1 MQPKIYWI
9 DNLRGIACLMVVMI
23 HTTTWYVTNAQSVS
37 PMNWDLANIL
47 NSASRVSVPLF
58 FMISGF
64 LFFGERSAQP
74 RHFLR
79 IALCLLFYSG
89 VALAYIVLFT
99 SINAELS
106 LKNLLQKPV
115 FYHLWFFFAI
125 AVIYLVSPLIQV
137 KNVSG
142 KMLLVLMVMIGIIAN
157 PNTVTQKI
165 GGFEWLPIN
174 LYINGDTFYYILY
187 GMLGRAIGMMD
198 TQKKALTVISAL
210 LCITAVV
217 VISRGTLYELRW
229 RGNFADTWYVYCGP
243 AVFVFAMS
251 LLTLVKNTLNKQTVP
266 VLGLISRHSLG
277 IYGFHALI
285 IHALRTNGIEMKQW
299 PPLDIVWIF
308 SITLAGSL
316 LLSMLLQRVDTR
328 RLVS

>member
-23 HTTTWYVTNAQSVS
+23 HTTTWYVTNAQSIS
-37 PMNWDLANIL
+37 PVNWDLANVL

-89 VALAYIVLFT
+89 VALAYIALFT

-198 TQKKALTVISAL
+198 TQKRALTVISAL
-210 LCITAVV
+210 LCIIAVV

-243 AVFVFAMS
+243 AVFIFAIS

-285 IHALRTNGIEMKQW
+285 IHALRTNGIEIKHW

-316 LLSMLLQRVDTR
+316 LLSVLLQRVDTR

>member
-89 VALAYIVLFT
+89 VALAYIALFT

-198 TQKKALTVISAL
+198 TQKRALTVISAL
-210 LCITAVV
+210 LCIIAVV
-217 VISRGTLYELRW
+217 VISCGTLYELRW

-243 AVFVFAMS
+243 AVFIFAIS
-251 LLTLVKNTLNKQTVP
+251 LLTMVKNTLNKQTVP

-285 IHALRTNGIEMKQW
+285 IHALRTNGIEIKHW

-316 LLSMLLQRVDTR
+316 LLSVLLQRVDTR